1 MISINCNFEPSR
13 SRRMISLACRRMD
26 YVGALGLSED
36 MVNFPAGRY
45 IDSVLIKFKLK
56 KDFEVIN
63 GVPIE

>member
-1 MISINCNFEPSR
+1 
-13 SRRMISLACRRMD
+13 MISLACRRMD